1 MSGQESE
8 LDNSAVTQDQEATAV
23 DAGKKGNAIGNV
35 KPYSNR
41 WLAKVYD
48 EKPPFPE
55 DVLNTVFAPERIT
68 TIVKALKEATAK
80 EVEESNRLLED
91 NFTYSLQIGSFKIPH
106 VNVHLSRM

>member
-1 MSGQESE
+1 MSGQESD
-8 LDNSAVTQDQEATAV
+8 LDNSVVLQEQDATADV
-23 DAGKKGNAIGNV
+23 GKKGNASGNV

-55 DVLNTVFAPERIT
+55 NVLNTVFAPERVT

-91 NFTYSLQIGSFKIPH
+91 NFTYSLQISSFKIPH